1 MPPILLDIITTSPV
15 VRMNIYQVLINTHIF
30 PNNSELMR
38 NHLAYEVLDDNMLQ
52 LMLSYKKSL
61 KNPNDVQGAI
71 LLLQQISKFL

>member
-1 MPPILLDIITTSPV
+1 
-15 VRMNIYQVLINTHIF
+15 MNIYQVLINTHIF
-30 PNNSELMR
+30 PNTSELMR

-71 LLLQQISKFL
+71 LLLQQTSKFL